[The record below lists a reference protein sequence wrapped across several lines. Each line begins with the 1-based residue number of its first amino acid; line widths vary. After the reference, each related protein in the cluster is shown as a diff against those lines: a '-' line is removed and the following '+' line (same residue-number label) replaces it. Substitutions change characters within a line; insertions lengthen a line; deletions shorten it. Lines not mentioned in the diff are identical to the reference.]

1 MISGDNQDT
10 SDEFSCGGLLSDDSS
25 SDTSSSDSEDD
36 GGGGGG
42 GSGGGSARHRDGGGR
57 HHRDHGGPSQV
68 TGAAYRKPSF
78 PTDSRFSYLL
88 YVLLLISVTD
98 PAPTASYEP
107 SNVNGDLRRG
117 RGRGETR
124 NP

>member
-1 MISGDNQDT
+1 MTIRVTFLVSISGDNQDT

-68 TGAAYRKPSF
+68 TGSSKPFLSMVRNNNKCVTVMDITINHTF
-78 PTDSRFSYLL
+78 LRFY
-88 YVLLLISVTD
+88 D
-98 PAPTASYEP
+98 AP
-107 SNVNGDLRRG
+107 
-117 RGRGETR
+117 
-124 NP
+124 